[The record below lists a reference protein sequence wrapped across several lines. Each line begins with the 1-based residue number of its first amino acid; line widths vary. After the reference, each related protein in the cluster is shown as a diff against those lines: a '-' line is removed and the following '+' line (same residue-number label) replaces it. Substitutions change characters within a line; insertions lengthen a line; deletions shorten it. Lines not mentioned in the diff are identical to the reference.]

1 MWNRIWQ
8 QTMGSN
14 LPFRDRG
21 EWLRWLL
28 ATFSFWLL
36 VVTRRLWLNSGEFP
50 QVPWFAWGC
59 VVPRTVD
66 LGLLALLAG
75 SFIAVSCTS
84 SESRGNRLSLWLFAA
99 AFTGLMLLDQHRTQP
114 WAYQFLLIA
123 VVLATASHRLAIP
136 LLRLLTISIYLHSAL
151 SKCDYSFCAGAGET
165 FLRELSDPRGF
176 SPDANHSLPLR
187 QPSAWPLIFPLGE
200 LLVAIGLI
208 WPSTRRWALWGA
220 AGMHAILI
228 VMLGPWGLGHS
239 AGVLIWNGYFIAQN
253 WILFGKV
260 KIPVNRQ
267 ETENVSL
274 QRTGWCQWVAIFVT
288 GWATLWPC
296 LEPWGWC
303 DLWPAWGLYAQHG
316 EQLTYHFTRRG
327 RDRLPARW
335 QAPAVESLE
344 ENPPEMAC
352 QIFPQPIWLELVSAP
367 AYPQNRFQL
376 GVLLGLARDAVI
388 QSEDVSAIWFFPA
401 NRWTGER
408 QTKRLSSLKEIE
420 GAANRCWF
428 NAHPRN

>member
-75 SFIAVSCTS
+75 SIIAVSCTS

-114 WAYQFLLIA
+114 WAYQFVLIA
-123 VVLATASHRLAIP
+123 VVLATAPHRLAIP
-136 LLRLLTISIYLHSAL
+136 LLRLLTIGIYLHSAL
-151 SKCDYSFCAGAGET
+151 SKCDYSFCAGTGEA
-165 FLRELSDPRGF
+165 LLLELTDPRAGS
-176 SPDANHSLPLR
+176 SPESGLVHARPT
-187 QPSAWPLIFPLGE
+187 AWPLLFPVGE

-208 WPSTRRWALWGA
+208 WPASRRWAVWGA
-220 AGMHAILI
+220 AGMHALLI
-228 VMLGPWGLGHS
+228 IVLGPWGLGHS

-253 WILFGKV
+253 LILFGRP
-260 KIPVNRQ
+260 KIPVNQ
-267 ETENVSL
+267 LETETITHRRAKS
-274 QRTGWCQWVAIFVT
+274 GEWIAILVI

-296 LEPWGWC
+296 LEPWGLC
-303 DLWPAWGLYAQHG
+303 DVWPAWGLYSQHG
-316 EQLTYHFTRRG
+316 EQLTYHFTYRG
-327 RDRLPARW
+327 ADRLPEMWRAW
-335 QAPAVESLE
+335 TVITLE
-344 ENPPEMAC
+344 QEPHEMSC
-352 QIFPQPIWLELVSAP
+352 QVYPQTAWLHLVSAP

-408 QTKRLSSLKEIE
+408 QTKRLGSLKEIE